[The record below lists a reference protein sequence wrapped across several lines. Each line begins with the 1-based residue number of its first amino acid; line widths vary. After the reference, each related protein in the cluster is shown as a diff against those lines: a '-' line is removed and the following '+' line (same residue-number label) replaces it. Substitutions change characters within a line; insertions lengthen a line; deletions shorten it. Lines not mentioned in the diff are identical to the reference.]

1 MTPWTA
7 AHQASLSF
15 TISQRLHKLMS
26 IESPT
31 SFVDF
36 FDFCWQSI
44 TFLPRSK
51 HLFILWLQSPSTV
64 ILEPKNIKFA
74 TVSTF
79 YPPIC
84 HEVMGPH
91 AMILIFWMSAFS
103 LSSFNLIKR
112 FFSSYSIFTLRLVL
126 STYLRLLIFL
136 LANLNPVCDSFSP
149 AFHMMYFV

>member
-15 TISQRLHKLMS
+15 TISQSLHKLMS

-31 SFVDF
+31 SFVDI

-64 ILEPKNIKFA
+64 ILEPKNIKSA
-74 TVSTF
+74 TVSTLPT
-79 YPPIC
+79 YLPWSDGTIC
-84 HEVMGPH
+84 HD
-91 AMILIFWMSAFS
+91 LNFWMSAFS
-103 LSSFNLIKR
+103 LSSFTLIKR
-112 FFSSYSIFTLRLVL
+112 FFSSSSIFTVRLVS